1 MTIEE
6 LNKLIKEELSAFLEA
21 EDDDVDAG
29 DDIEVTT
36 DEPAVEDGDEALD
49 TLRQIFNMLKPLVEP
64 EEEEVED
71 LEGEET
77 EDEEITDG
85 EDDEE
90 SLDEVDLVGA
100 YNPAPIDAAN
110 NALSDITGIPLPI
123 LIPLIVFGFPLA
135 IMYGGDAVNAVSQA
149 VKRLPSF
156 VRNLAK
162 RALDMFQKSGKSG
175 EEVAQQVKDAQEKQ
189 QAALTLQMKK
199 DNISGPV
206 SEISDAQK
214 VKFIK
219 EYLTSL
225 EEAVD
230 NHTFFRGDN
239 ANRVRPEA
247 KDVQGRREKV
257 NESVEKI
264 TEKTSNDFTD
274 RFQKLANIQK

>member
-6 LNKLIKEELSAFLEA
+6 LNKLIKEELNAFLEA

-64 EEEEVED
+64 EEEEMD
-71 LEGEET
+71 MDGEET
-77 EDEEITDG
+77 EDEEIADG
-85 EDDEE
+85 EGDEE
-90 SLDEVDLVGA
+90 SLDEVDLAGV
-100 YNPAPIDAAN
+100 YNPAAIDATN
-110 NALSDITGIPLPI
+110 NALTDVTGIPLNI
-123 LIPLIVFGFPLA
+123 LVPLIVFGFPLA

-149 VKRLPSF
+149 TKRLPRF
-156 VRNLAK
+156 VR
-162 RALDMFQKSGKSG
+162 RAVQKAFEIVQKSGKSG
-175 EEVAQQVKDAQEKQ
+175 EKVAQQVKNAQEKQ
-189 QAALTLQMKK
+189 QAALATQMKR
-199 DNISGPV
+199 DNDLDL
-206 SEISDAQK
+206 SEVSDAQK

-225 EEAVD
+225 KEAVD

-264 TEKTSNDFTD
+264 TEETSNDLTA

>member
-6 LNKLIKEELSAFLEA
+6 LNKLIKEELSAFFEA
-21 EDDDVDAG
+21 EDDDMDAG

-71 LEGEET
+71 IEDEET
-77 EDEEITDG
+77 EDEEIGDG

-90 SLDEVDLVGA
+90 DLD
-100 YNPAPIDAAN
+100 
-110 NALSDITGIPLPI
+110 
-123 LIPLIVFGFPLA
+123 
-135 IMYGGDAVNAVSQA
+135 
-149 VKRLPSF
+149 
-156 VRNLAK
+156 
-162 RALDMFQKSGKSG
+162 
-175 EEVAQQVKDAQEKQ
+175 
-189 QAALTLQMKK
+189 
-199 DNISGPV
+199 
-206 SEISDAQK
+206 
-214 VKFIK
+214 
-219 EYLTSL
+219 
-225 EEAVD
+225 EAVD

-257 NESVEKI
+257 NESVEKT
-264 TEKTSNDFTD
+264 TEEAPNTISD